1 MQQRAGSCRLVDKR
15 AAEWDRRAGGRD
27 GSRGAGR
34 RAGVKKALVGLMAL
48 GLVLAFSG
56 VSLAAD
62 DEPAVQVIKGDAG
75 CFKCCF
81 KVENAEC
88 AAAVKVDTNVFLLTA
103 SDKAS
108 DATKELIASFKGAA
122 KCTPVVIKGVKKD
135 KSIIADEVT
144 KVEVKKEE

>member
-1 MQQRAGSCRLVDKR
+1 M
-15 AAEWDRRAGGRD
+15 
-27 GSRGAGR
+27 
-34 RAGVKKALVGLMAL
+34 KKALVGLMAL

-62 DEPAVQVIKGDAG
+62 DEPAVKEIKGDAG

-88 AAAVKVDTNVFLLTA
+88 AAAVKVDADVFLLKA

-122 KCTPVVIKGVKKD
+122 KCTKVVIKGVVKD
-135 KSIIADEVT
+135 KSIIADEVK
-144 KVEVKKEE
+144 KVEEKKAE

>member
-1 MQQRAGSCRLVDKR
+1 
-15 AAEWDRRAGGRD
+15 
-27 GSRGAGR
+27 
-34 RAGVKKALVGLMAL
+34 L

-62 DEPAVQVIKGDAG
+62 DAPAVQEIKGDAG

-88 AAAVKVDTNVFLLTA
+88 AAAVKVDTNVFLLKA

-108 DATKELIASFKGAA
+108 EDTVKLIASFKGAA
-122 KCTPVVIKGVKKD
+122 KATPVVIKGVKKD
-135 KSIIADEVT
+135 KTIIADAVA
-144 KVEVKKEE
+144 KVETKKETSGCGGCN